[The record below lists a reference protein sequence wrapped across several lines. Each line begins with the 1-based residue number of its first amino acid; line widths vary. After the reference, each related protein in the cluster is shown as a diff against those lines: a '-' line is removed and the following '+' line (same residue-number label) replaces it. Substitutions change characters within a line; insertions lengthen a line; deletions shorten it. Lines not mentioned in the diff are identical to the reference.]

1 MRSQRFFVSS
11 LMLLALSGGGAAVYA
26 ADMSEPMQ
34 ANEIKWGPAPPVL
47 PAGAKMAV
55 LAGDPAGTGLVTVR
69 LKMPA
74 GYKIPPHWHPTDEHV
89 TVISGSLALG
99 MGDVL
104 DEEKSKVLKAGGY
117 GVAQANMH
125 HFAWTKTGAVVQ
137 VHMMGPFKIT
147 YVNPADDPAG
157 KK

>member
-1 MRSQRFFVSS
+1 MRSQRFLVRS
-11 LMLLALSGGGAAVYA
+11 LMLLALSGAALHA
-26 ADMSEPMQ
+26 AEMSGPVQ

-69 LKMPA
+69 LQMPA

-104 DEEKSKVLKAGGY
+104 DEEKSKVLKPGGY

-125 HFAWTKTGAVVQ
+125 HFAWTKTGCRGS
-137 VHMMGPFKIT
+137 GPFDGT
-147 YVNPADDPAG
+147 LQDHVRESG
-157 KK
+157 GRS